1 MKKYKMLQQRLAD
14 PKFLANLN
22 ANNEVAGY
30 QSPTSGRITYNKI
43 VDKKSFA
50 AGFRSVAYRNASCTP
65 PPDEEIR

>member
-1 MKKYKMLQQRLAD
+1 MLQQRLAD

-30 QSPTSGRITYNKI
+30 QSPNSGRITYNKI

-50 AGFRSVAYRNASCTP
+50 AGFRPRPT
-65 PPDEEIR
+65 RR